1 MFEGFQF
8 LINFVQYLMLTS
20 WPCKIH
26 KITISFRN
34 RLSIFCELI
43 TVWQIKEG
51 CLNRV
56 TIKMTKEFLRYL
68 HLYRLGLLV
77 GANFNHSIQIYTSYY
92 INIIYTH
99 IHRHFLFFYSS
110 RQIIISYTCNYG
122 LDLQCDLW
130 LYF

>member
-26 KITISFRN
+26 KITISFWN

-43 TVWQIKEG
+43 TVWQMKEG

-68 HLYRLGLLV
+68 HLYRLSLLV
-77 GANFNHSIQIYTSYY
+77 GANVKPPYY
-92 INIIYTH
+92 IDIIYAH

>member
-43 TVWQIKEG
+43 TVWHIKEG

-77 GANFNHSIQIYTSYY
+77 GSNLKPPYY
-92 INIIYTH
+92 IDIIYTP